1 MGICPPL
8 LSEYEDSLSGKSPRT
23 VDAYTR
29 VLRQFL
35 SWLAEKPGNGDGF
48 QPEQLTRTALEF
60 YLAELRKAGYS
71 TSHQSRLKSAVSGF
85 ANWLIEEKKLLQRN
99 PTGGIKLPAEPL
111 RAPRQLDEDQR
122 FVLRQLVERM
132 NDVRGSAIFA
142 LGYWAG
148 CRVSDVSWL
157 KFDNTHLTK
166 KTGWLRVGYK
176 GNKMREI
183 DLVKAARQ
191 PLYDYLESKGR
202 KEKVSD
208 FTFVSQRSERLSE
221 AGIHHWFRNLKI
233 MATKTEWDIIHD
245 ITFHDLRHDFAHRA
259 RESGWSLEELAYYL
273 GHITQQGTPAIQT
286 TVRYTQVG
294 REMIKRKLHL
304 LENYPA

>member
-1 MGICPPL
+1 MGIYPPL
-8 LSEYEDSLSGKSPRT
+8 LSEYEDSLSAKNPRT

-35 SWLAEKPGNGDGF
+35 SWLAEKPGNSDGF
-48 QPEQLTRTALEF
+48 QAEQLTRTALEF
-60 YLAELRKAGYS
+60 YLAELRKVGYS
-71 TSHQSRLKSAVSGF
+71 VSHQARVKSAVSGF
-85 ANWLIEEKKLLQRN
+85 ANWLIEEKRVLQRN
-99 PTGGIKLPAEPL
+99 PVAGIRLPAEAL
-111 RAPRQLDEDQR
+111 RAPRQLDEEQR

-132 NDVRGSAIFA
+132 NDARGSAIFA

-157 KFDNTHLTK
+157 EFDNTHLSK

-191 PLYDYLESKGR
+191 PLYEYLKSKRRKGR
-202 KEKVSD
+202 SSN
-208 FTFVSQRSERLSE
+208 FTFVSQRSDRLSE
-221 AGIHHWFRNLKI
+221 AGIHHWFRTLKTR
-233 MATKTEWDIIHD
+233 ASKTEWDLIHD

-273 GHITQQGTPAIQT
+273 GHVTQQGTPAIQT
-286 TVRYTQVG
+286 TVRYTQVS
-294 REMIKRKLHL
+294 REAIKLKLKL
-304 LENYPA
+304 LEG